1 MNTTLGNI
9 LIIDDEEK
17 IRHLLARI
25 LNLEGYQVSEAC
37 NARSGLK
44 LLDEDTPDVVI
55 CDVKLPDADGV
66 DLLKTIKQKSP
77 YSEVILLTAH
87 GNVKDAVKSVRNGA
101 FDYLTKGDDNDRIIP
116 LLARAID
123 KVKLENKVRT
133 LETQLQP
140 LQDFS
145 KILGISPT
153 LSEAIDLAK
162 KVAPTDVTVLL
173 LGETGTGKEV
183 FADAIRRASNR
194 KNKPFVAVNC
204 SSFSKELLESELFG
218 YKVGAFTG
226 AIKDKKGL
234 IEEAQ
239 YGTLFL
245 DEIGEMPSEVQAKLL
260 RVLESGEFM
269 KPGDTKTYK
278 ADVRIIAAT
287 HRNLPMEVRE
297 GRFREDLYYRLAVL
311 VLKVPA
317 LREREGDLGFLVDKL
332 LGKLNTEFGSRP
344 GTVSKKLSVGA
355 RNLLLRHSWPG
366 NVRELESTLR
376 RAFVWSKGATLDEGE
391 LRDALLSAPRAASA
405 DVLGRPLGEGFKL
418 ADVLRDVARH
428 YLSRAMEEAD
438 GNLSKASS
446 LVGLANYQTLKNWL
460 RKYGVEA

>member
-1 MNTTLGNI
+1 MNTALGNI

-66 DLLKTIKQKSP
+66 DLLQTIKQKSP

-123 KVKLENKVRT
+123 KIKLENKIRT

-145 KILGISPT
+145 QIIGISPT

-194 KNKPFVAVNC
+194 KDKPFVAVNC
-204 SSFSKELLESELFG
+204 SSFSKDLLESELFG
-218 YKVGAFTG
+218 YKAGAFTG
-226 AIKDKKGL
+226 AVKDKKGL

-245 DEIGEMPSEVQAKLL
+245 DEIGEMPSDIQAKLL

-297 GRFREDLYYRLAVL
+297 GRFREDLYYRLSTFTITL
-311 VLKVPA
+311 PP
-317 LREREGDLGFLVDKL
+317 LRERGKDIELIAQHFINKFALKLNKKITGMAPDVREIVNSYRWKGNIRELKNTIERAVILAEGDEITVNEFPFEIRHWENFPDNDASPFDLSRIEKRYIVKALHHAQGNKTKAAKL
-332 LGKLNTEFGSRP
+332 LNMGLTTLYQKL
-344 GTVSKKLSVGA
+344 K
-355 RNLLLRHSWPG
+355 
-366 NVRELESTLR
+366 
-376 RAFVWSKGATLDEGE
+376 D
-391 LRDALLSAPRAASA
+391 
-405 DVLGRPLGEGFKL
+405 
-418 ADVLRDVARH
+418 
-428 YLSRAMEEAD
+428 
-438 GNLSKASS
+438 
-446 LVGLANYQTLKNWL
+446 YQIKP
-460 RKYGVEA
+460 